1 MACLAYFTQLHMTP
15 SGNNQPE
22 QQDRDRARRLMEG
35 FAPGASPEEADDVLL
50 HYLGAYKKSA
60 SLVVSESPS
69 EGIWTS
75 ISASIDADTESG
87 KNKQLPARSVY
98 WKVAAILLAASLLM
112 LAYFTLQPSEPVLLA
127 STTADRDT
135 VELFD
140 GSVVTLRPHSE
151 LYVLDE
157 SVNRQTYRID
167 GEAYFGV
174 AENRD
179 RLFTAISGDAKV
191 VVTGTEFSLSNW
203 SGAVRVYL
211 ESGSVRFSSLDGSQ
225 TVELDPGNYSEK
237 IGDQITDPVAIA
249 GQTYTGWLSNDLSL
263 NSRTVSDVAEEIEH
277 HFNITLEIPDLIADE
292 RLTGTLQLQNREQ
305 MLSDL
310 ALSLNGRFVQ
320 IDESRYRFEPLP
332 QD

>member
-35 FAPGASPEEADDVLL
+35 FDPGTSPEEADDVLL
-50 HYLGAYKKSA
+50 HYLGAYKKSV

-75 ISASIDADTESG
+75 ISASILADTDSG
-87 KNKQLPARSVY
+87 KITQLPARSAY
-98 WKVAAILLAASLLM
+98 WKVAAVFLAASLLV
-112 LAYFTLQPSEPVLLA
+112 LAYFTLQPPEPILLA

-140 GSVVTLRPHSE
+140 GSVVTLRPYSE
-151 LYVLDE
+151 LFVMDE
-157 SVNRQTYRID
+157 SETLQTYKID
-167 GEAYFGV
+167 GEAYFDV

-179 RLFTAISGDAKV
+179 RLFTAISGDSKV

-203 SGAVRVYL
+203 GNAVRVYL
-211 ESGSVRFSSLDGSQ
+211 ESGSVRFSDLDGSQ
-225 TVELDPGNYSEK
+225 TVELDPGEYSEK

-249 GQTYTGWLSNDLSL
+249 GQTYTGWLSNDLRL
-263 NSRTVSDVAEEIEH
+263 NSRTVSDVAAEIEH
-277 HFNITLEIPDLIADE
+277 HFNITLEIADLIADE

-320 IDESRYRFEPLP
+320 VDESRYRFEPLP